1 MNSNERN
8 KETWTCADCCVN
20 PCKCEIYPNKDN
32 EREAFEKWAAINL
45 NPPTDSVLSWENF
58 AAWEAWQAAT
68 ADSAPKLGKGVWLCT
83 NCDNTESKEREVC
96 CWKCSK
102 GEMVYHSFD
111 ELRNSA
117 PKLTEDL
124 LDKVAIAIHS
134 KLPGNGDYLEAW
146 DKPEPYP
153 GVTSMFREMAKAAL
167 AAAGVEFK
175 GDGE

>member
-32 EREAFEKWAAINL
+32 EREAFEKWFLGEN
-45 NPPTDSVLSWENF
+45 PTDTDKRSIAKDRYGNYLLMKTRTDWI
-58 AAWEAWQAAT
+58 AWQAAK

-117 PKLTEDL
+117 PKLSEEEAVDIIHKECSENGTL
-124 LDKVAIAIHS
+124 FVYLDAVEIIKT
-134 KLPGNGDYLEAW
+134 L
-146 DKPEPYP
+146 
-153 GVTSMFREMAKAAL
+153 KAA
-167 AAAGVEFK
+167 GMEFR
-175 GDGE
+175 GDGK